1 MLPSELEE
9 LLDELLP
16 DPEPLD
22 PVDPESLESEEEED
36 LQ

>member
-1 MLPSELEE
+1 MSPPELEE
-9 LLDELLP
+9 PLDELLP